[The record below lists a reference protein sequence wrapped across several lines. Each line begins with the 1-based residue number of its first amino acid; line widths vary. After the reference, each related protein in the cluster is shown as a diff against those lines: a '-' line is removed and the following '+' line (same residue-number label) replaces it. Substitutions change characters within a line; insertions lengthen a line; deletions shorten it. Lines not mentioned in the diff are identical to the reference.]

1 MRNNSKSPNKFIGRI
16 AAGLAG
22 GESEGGLPN
31 SFLSSKLAQAA
42 GQIALPNKITSLDK
56 KLETAV
62 LLGAK
67 RGTRGSGGGMI
78 GRLADIES
86 RVQALEGGESA
97 ASTMQPPQVA
107 PSEPFTDPFTG
118 AEISLNQS
126 GNPSNPEANSV
137 AARDAL
143 AQRTSTF
150 GAIQPQAIASEELGT
165 LMSSPFTMRQRKKM
179 GPLNLKK

>member
-1 MRNNSKSPNKFIGRI
+1 MRNNSKSPNKFIGSLSAR
-16 AAGLAG
+16 LAN
-22 GESEGGLPN
+22 GENEGLPS
-31 SFLSSKLAQAA
+31 SFLSSNLAQAA
-42 GQIALPNKITSLDK
+42 GKISAKKVGALAT
-56 KLETAV
+56 
-62 LLGAK
+62 LGARRK
-67 RGTRGSGGGMI
+67 TRGSGGGVV

-97 ASTMQPPQVA
+97 ANTMQPPQVV

-126 GNPSNPEANSV
+126 GNPSNPEANSA

-165 LMSSPFTMRQRKKM
+165 LMASPFTMRQRKKM